1 MNTRVADG
9 LGLIARLVL
18 GAVFLVAG
26 GLKVTTPEASA
37 KATQAYQVLPHDLA
51 AYVGYAL
58 PTIEVVLGLLL
69 VLGLFTRVGAV
80 VASML
85 LVVFIAGIAQ
95 AWARGLTI
103 DCGCF
108 GGGGQVAAD
117 EVSYLPRILEDL
129 GLLACGLWLSWR
141 PASLLSLDRALFR
154 AADSPDHQ
162 HHQETEH
169 HGDQEARTQ

>member
-1 MNTRVADG
+1 MNARVADG
-9 LGLIARLVL
+9 LGTVARLVL
-18 GAVFLVAG
+18 GGVFIVAG

-58 PTIEVVLGLLL
+58 PTVEVVLGLLL
-69 VLGLFTRVGAV
+69 LLGLFTRTAAIITSV
-80 VASML
+80 L

-95 AWARGLTI
+95 AWARGLNI

-108 GGGGQVAAD
+108 GGGGTVAPD
-117 EVSYLPRILEDL
+117 EVSHLPRILEDL
-129 GLLACGLWLSWR
+129 GMLACGTWLSWR

-154 AADSPDHQ
+154 AAD
-162 HHQETEH
+162 
-169 HGDQEARTQ
+169 

>member
-18 GAVFLVAG
+18 GGVFLVAG
-26 GLKVTTPEASA
+26 GLKVTTPEALA

-58 PTIEVVLGLLL
+58 PPIEVILGLLL
-69 VLGLFTRVGAV
+69 VLGLFTRVSAV
-80 VASML
+80 ITSVL
-85 LVVFIAGIAQ
+85 LIAFIVGIAQ

-108 GGGGQVAAD
+108 GGGGTVDAD
-117 EVSYLPRILEDL
+117 ETAYGQRILEDV

-141 PASLLSLDRALFR
+141 PSSPFSLERVLFR
-154 AADSPDHQ
+154 AAD
-162 HHQETEH
+162 
-169 HGDQEARTQ
+169 